1 MTFGAIPNLF
11 IHSVIHW
18 VLCNIL
24 LRICSIKNQTFI
36 GKCFLIRVIQIAVFI
51 KISLAHTHTAR
62 RHWFWLNE
70 IQSLQSDSLE
80 AMNSIDQ
87 KAINIILYEHW
98 CENLNIG
105 HMDFFLLFFC
115 LVSLVYYTWIQN
127 FHVSIFFLIPFFPIQ
142 KLRTCDSKTK
152 ITSMYIC
159 SFPCQNQD
167 LREIS
172 EKYGELAYNILK
184 PTEINVCVHWTLFN
198 GQPMGHRA
206 H

>member
-1 MTFGAIPNLF
+1 
-11 IHSVIHW
+11 
-18 VLCNIL
+18 
-24 LRICSIKNQTFI
+24 
-36 GKCFLIRVIQIAVFI
+36 
-51 KISLAHTHTAR
+51 
-62 RHWFWLNE
+62 
-70 IQSLQSDSLE
+70 
-80 AMNSIDQ
+80 MNSIDQ

-127 FHVSIFFLIPFFPIQ
+127 FHVSIFFPISFFPIQ

-152 ITSMYIC
+152 IQYMYFF

-184 PTEINVCVHWTLFN
+184 PTEINVCVHWKHCSMVNPWDIEPINILNPFGSGIHSVVSIQLN
-198 GQPMGHRA
+198 SLLDFHNIRVLWV
-206 H
+206 